1 MASSLLEDLSFVK
14 VRPRI
19 LTEIIENATSTIQN
33 ERQNGRIKGGKVNS
47 SAVELDSIPKE
58 LVLVGDIHG
67 DLQSLLWIL
76 KDIDFEKSLTNPAN
90 KLIFL
95 GDYIDRGT
103 NSIGVLYVVCY
114 LKQKFPN
121 SVVLMRGN
129 HEAPMEFPF
138 SSHDLPVK
146 LTHMYGHE
154 MAKLI
159 YGNNIIPLFQ
169 LLSLIVLIP
178 SQLLIVH
185 GGLPTGDDLIKLLPR
200 ERLGS
205 AIQDQLLNSMEEILW
220 NDPMEHI
227 GKGLDWEY
235 SRRGY
240 GKHFGIAVTKRWLS
254 ASGSKLVVRGHE
266 PCEGFK
272 VNHQGLILTLFSCK
286 EAYPGF
292 QAAYIKITKDQ
303 LLNLHNGADFVPYIN
318 KIPKLPELL

>member
-1 MASSLLEDLSFVK
+1 V
-14 VRPRI
+14 
-19 LTEIIENATSTIQN
+19 NA
-33 ERQNGRIKGGKVNS
+33 
-47 SAVELDSIPKE
+47 SAVELDRIPEE

-159 YGNNIIPLFQ
+159 YGSKIIPLFQ

-185 GGLPTGDDLIKLLPR
+185 GGLPTGDDLVKLLPR
-200 ERLGS
+200 DRLGA

-240 GKHFGIAVTKRWLS
+240 GKHFGIAVTKKWLS

-303 LLNLHNGADFVPYIN
+303 LLNLHNGADFVPYIS